1 MWKDEIV
8 RETRALREEYA
19 RKLNFDVKLIAED
32 MQEKQK
38 KHECLMAT
46 PVKQPLTDEQ
56 YLLTEK
62 GVVLD

>member
-8 RETRALREEYA
+8 SETRALREEYA

-38 KHECLMAT
+38 KHECMMAS
-46 PVKQPLTDEQ
+46 PVKDPLIDEHR
-56 YLLTEK
+56 LHGGKVE
-62 GVVLD
+62 